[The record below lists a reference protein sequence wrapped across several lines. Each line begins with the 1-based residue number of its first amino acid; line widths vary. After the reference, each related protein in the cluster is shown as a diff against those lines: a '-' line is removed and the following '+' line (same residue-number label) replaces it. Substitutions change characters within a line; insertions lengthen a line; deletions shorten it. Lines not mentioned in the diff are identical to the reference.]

1 MAAHRKE
8 SLSLGVSIPLSD
20 LLSLGQSPRE
30 GEKSYEPNQ
39 IERRLYDGRKNDVA
53 DSSAYLVATSLTIVF
68 GKLPSPS
75 HLDQVTRMF
84 NYHLA
89 NNPYFVTMT
98 PLDKQ
103 KLYESDIISA
113 GFLAVLFQQDDLEMQ
128 ELAKQ
133 WAREFLKQRLP

>member
-1 MAAHRKE
+1 
-8 SLSLGVSIPLSD
+8 
-20 LLSLGQSPRE
+20 
-30 GEKSYEPNQ
+30 
-39 IERRLYDGRKNDVA
+39 
-53 DSSAYLVATSLTIVF
+53 
-68 GKLPSPS
+68 
-75 HLDQVTRMF
+75 MF

>member
-1 MAAHRKE
+1 MAAYRKE

-39 IERRLYDGRKNDVA
+39 IERRLYDKRKNNVA
-53 DSSAYLVATSLTIVF
+53 
-68 GKLPSPS
+68 
-75 HLDQVTRMF
+75 
-84 NYHLA
+84 
-89 NNPYFVTMT
+89 
-98 PLDKQ
+98 Q
-103 KLYESDIISA
+103 KLYESDIIFA